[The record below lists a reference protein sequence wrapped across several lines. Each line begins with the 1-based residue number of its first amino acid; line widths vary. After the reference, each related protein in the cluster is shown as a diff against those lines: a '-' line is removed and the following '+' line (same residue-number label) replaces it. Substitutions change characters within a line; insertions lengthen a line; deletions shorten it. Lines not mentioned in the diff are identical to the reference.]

1 VPLIASIP
9 LDPFMVEGGDDGS
22 PVVRTNPGSPAA
34 VAVTEGA
41 KRVVELVPP
50 AESETCTARV
60 DRLIEGLKAK
70 A

>member
-1 VPLIASIP
+1 
-9 LDPFMVEGGDDGS
+9 
-22 PVVRTNPGSPAA
+22 

-41 KRVVELVPP
+41 KRVIELVPP
-50 AESETCTARV
+50 AEDETCTARV